1 MKTIVKKVT
10 SNALALGI
18 AAAVVVV
25 AVTALGVLG
34 SKRNK
39 KAQVLTASTLEKIV
53 NVSELSTFTAVYNGI
68 AEAMDEEETEQVDYY
83 VSYEARVNAGIDFEK
98 VDIQLDEDTKTVIV
112 QLPQVTIND
121 VIVDVASLQYIF
133 LDKNKNDVGV
143 TEEAYKLCQEDA
155 RRESGEQ
162 QAIVE
167 LAQENAQNILTAL
180 TQPLIEQADEEY
192 TLKIEQVK

>member
-18 AAAVVVV
+18 AAAVILV
-25 AVTALGVLG
+25 AVTALGVIG

-68 AEAMDEEETEQVDYY
+68 AEAMDEEKPEQVDYY
-83 VSYEARVNAGIDFEK
+83 VSYEARVTAGIDFEK
-98 VDIQLDEDTKTVIV
+98 VDIQLAEDSKTVIV
-112 QLPQVTIND
+112 RLPQVTIND
-121 VIVDVASLQYIF
+121 VMVDIASLQYIF
-133 LDKNKNDVGV
+133 LNKDKNDVGV

-162 QAIVE
+162 ETIVE
-167 LAQENAQNILTAL
+167 LAQENAKNILTAL

-192 TLKIEQVK
+192 TLEIEQVK